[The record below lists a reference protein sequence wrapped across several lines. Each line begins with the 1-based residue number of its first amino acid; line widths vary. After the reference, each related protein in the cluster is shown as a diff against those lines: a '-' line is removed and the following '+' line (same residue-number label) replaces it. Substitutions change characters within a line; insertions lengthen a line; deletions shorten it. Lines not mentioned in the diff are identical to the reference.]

1 MAKEGQVKWEMKLLV
16 SRPSAVSRLSPS
28 WSLPT
33 VTTDK
38 TCTYHACLILIALKI
53 AEWNVRCKT

>member
-16 SRPSAVSRLSPS
+16 SMPSAVSRLSPS
-28 WSLPT
+28 WSFPT

-38 TCTYHACLILIALKI
+38 TCTHPACLIYRAL
-53 AEWNVRCKT
+53 CTT